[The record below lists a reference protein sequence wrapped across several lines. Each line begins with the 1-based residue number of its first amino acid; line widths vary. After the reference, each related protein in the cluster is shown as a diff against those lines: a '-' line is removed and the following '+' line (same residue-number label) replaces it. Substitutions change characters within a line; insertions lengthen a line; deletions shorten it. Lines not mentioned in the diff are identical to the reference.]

1 MTTQPLRISI
11 LGAWPCY
18 WKQWSWRSASRT
30 SDGAAATLASVGAMI
45 AMLVVPLFLFLFD
58 GLRGDLHAI
67 VLEYELFLSGR
78 KRSGSVQTI
87 LRTGADGQLRMGK
100 PVGPVLQAGLAA
112 IRRLLVGHLDV

>member
-1 MTTQPLRISI
+1 
-11 LGAWPCY
+11 
-18 WKQWSWRSASRT
+18 
-30 SDGAAATLASVGAMI
+30 MI